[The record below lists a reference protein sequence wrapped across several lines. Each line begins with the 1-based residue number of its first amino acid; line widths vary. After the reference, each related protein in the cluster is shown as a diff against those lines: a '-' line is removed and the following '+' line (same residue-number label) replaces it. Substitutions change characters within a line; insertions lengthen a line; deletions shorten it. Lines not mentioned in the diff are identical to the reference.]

1 MKRILCHAAFIAALL
16 APPAALAQTGYDT
29 PQYSGPGAQIESR
42 GMGERYSPI
51 QTGRRAPVIPS
62 RPDDTGFETRIEH
75 RAARI
80 SQEMDRRREEVRR
93 TYERSRQIRV
103 ND

>member
-1 MKRILCHAAFIAALL
+1 MKRILCHAAFVAALFA
-16 APPAALAQTGYDT
+16 APAFAQTGYET
-29 PQYSGPGAQIESR
+29 PQYSGPSAQIESR

-51 QTGRRAPVIPS
+51 QTGRRTPATPA
-62 RPDDTGFETRIEH
+62 RPNDSGFEARIEQ
-75 RAARI
+75 RAARV

-93 TYERSRQIRV
+93 TYERSRQVRV